1 MDQKERIQRLIA
13 MSQEDERII
22 PHLLEIKAWRLAM
35 NRGYY
40 AAFNLI
46 AALLIKNGLEPA
58 TMRHR
63 QQTKAFDEQLVQKG
77 IMTPHDFETYK
88 TLSRLRRLSDRD
100 ENYRPTEEET
110 QLSYRLCSEFCT
122 KAREILA
129 TKTLSH

>member
-1 MDQKERIQRLIA
+1 MTLNNMTTEERITKLIA
-13 MSQEDERII
+13 MSREDEGII

-63 QQTKAFDEQLVQKG
+63 QQTKAFDEQIVQKG
-77 IMTPHDFETYK
+77 IMSAEDFETYR
-88 TLSRLRRLSDRD
+88 TLSRLRRQSDRD
-100 ENYRPTEEET
+100 EKYDPSEEDAN
-110 QLSYRLCSEFCT
+110 LSYKLCTEFCN
-122 KAREILA
+122 KARKILGG
-129 TKTLSH
+129 

>member
-1 MDQKERIQRLIA
+1 
-13 MSQEDERII
+13 MSQEDEGII

-46 AALLIKNGLEPA
+46 AALLLKNGLEPA
-58 TMRHR
+58 NMRHR

-88 TLSRLRRLSDRD
+88 TLSRLRRESDRD
-100 ENYRPTEEET
+100 EKYNPSEEDAK
-110 QLSYRLCSEFCT
+110 LSYKLCQEFCD
-122 KAREILA
+122 KARELLA
-129 TKTLSH
+129 TKTQRH

>member
-1 MDQKERIQRLIA
+1 
-13 MSQEDERII
+13 MSREDERII
-22 PHLLEIKAWRLAM
+22 PHLLEIKAYRLAM

-46 AALLIKNGLEPA
+46 AALLIKHDLEPS

-63 QQTKAFDEQLVQKG
+63 QQTKAFDEQLIQKG

-88 TLSRLRRLSDRD
+88 TLSRLRRQSDRD
-100 ENYRPTEEET
+100 EKYSPTEEEAR
-110 QLSYRLCSEFCT
+110 LSYKLCGEFCI

-129 TKTLSH
+129 TKTQRH